1 MGDNQIHP
9 SSVLDFNNDA
19 ALRQALSVVAVAP
32 EGSSS
37 PELKSTITDT
47 TCLPRLYDWQME
59 LDKDSSVP
67 QSLDEEMERL
77 KVLKSYRI
85 LDSDKEDRFERLTGL
100 ASRMFGV
107 PIALV
112 SLVDLGRQWFMSN
125 R

>member
-1 MGDNQIHP
+1 MGDNQRHP
-9 SSVLDFNNDA
+9 SSVLDFNNDR
-19 ALRQALSVVAVAP
+19 ALRQALSVVAVAR
-32 EGSSS
+32 EGS
-37 PELKSTITDT
+37 PELKSTIADT
-47 TCLPRLYDWQME
+47 TSLPRLYDWQME

-67 QSLDEEMERL
+67 QSLDDEMERL

>member
-9 SSVLDFNNDA
+9 SSVLDFNNDT
-19 ALRQALSVVAVAP
+19 ALRQALSVVAVAA